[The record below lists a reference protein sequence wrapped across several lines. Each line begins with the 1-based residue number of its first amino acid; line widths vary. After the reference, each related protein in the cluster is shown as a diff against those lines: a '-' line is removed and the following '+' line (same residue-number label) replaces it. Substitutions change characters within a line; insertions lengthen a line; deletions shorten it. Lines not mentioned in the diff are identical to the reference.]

1 MLLLIPGPVQTDPRV
16 RAAMTADIAPWD
28 LDFRAEYAAIR
39 AKVTEIAGGIPGRH
53 ATLPLQGSGHFIVEA
68 AIRTF
73 IPAGGCFL
81 LPMNGTYAARI
92 HRLAS
97 EAGRVPVT
105 LELPDTR
112 PVTEAELD
120 AAFAAHPEV
129 THLCAVVSETGTGI
143 INDPEVL
150 GAAARRAGKR
160 VLLDA
165 VSAFGAWPFRLA
177 DHPEVDAITF
187 TPNKCLEGL
196 PGCGFAV
203 CPVEHTRAR
212 LGQAGSWSLDLADVL
227 LRAER
232 NGSGSSRF
240 TPAPQVLRA
249 FGVAMRLYEEE
260 GGQPAR
266 LARYR
271 ENMRILREGMEAL
284 GLRPYLAVE
293 HQGPIIGTFHQPGG
307 GFELQRFVDALKRR
321 GVLISNFYNT
331 EEPTF
336 RVGCIG
342 AVTPDDM
349 RRAVSAMGDALREL
363 DALPH
368 TA

>member
-16 RAAMTADIAPWD
+16 RAAMATDIAPWD
-28 LDFRAEYAAIR
+28 EEFRAEYAAIR
-39 AKVTEIAGGIPGRH
+39 AKVLEIAGGIPGEH

-73 IPAGGCFL
+73 IPTGGHFL
-81 LPMNGTYAARI
+81 LPMNGTYAERI

-105 LELPDTR
+105 LDIPDTR

-129 THLCAVVSETGTGI
+129 THLCAVVSETGSGI
-143 INDPEVL
+143 INDPEVM

-160 VLLDA
+160 VVLDA
-165 VSAFGAWPFRLA
+165 VSSFGAWPFRLA
-177 DHPEVDAITF
+177 EHPEVDAVLF
-187 TPNKCLEGL
+187 TPNKCLEGM
-196 PGCGFAV
+196 PGSGFAV
-203 CPVEHTRAR
+203 CPIERTRA
-212 LGQAGSWSLDLADVL
+212 LVGQAGSWNFDLADVL

-232 NGSGSSRF
+232 TGFGSPRF
-240 TPAPQVLRA
+240 TPAAQVLRA
-249 FGVAMRLYEEE
+249 FGVALRLYEEE

-271 ENMRILREGMEAL
+271 ENMRVLREGLVAL
-284 GLRPYLAVE
+284 GLRPYLVAE
-293 HQGPIIGTFHQPGG
+293 HQGPIIGTFHEPGG
-307 GFELQRFVDALKRR
+307 QFELQRFVDALKRR
-321 GVLISNFYNT
+321 GVLISNFHNT
-331 EEPTF
+331 VEPTF

-349 RRAVSAMGDALREL
+349 RRAVSAIGDALREL
-363 DALPH
+363 ASP
-368 TA
+368 

>member
-16 RAAMTADIAPWD
+16 RAAMAADIAPWD
-28 LDFRAEYAAIR
+28 MDFRAEYAAIR
-39 AKVTEIAGGIPGRH
+39 AKVLELAGGIPGEH

-73 IPAGGCFL
+73 IPAGGRFL
-81 LPMNGTYAARI
+81 LPMNGTYAERI

-97 EAGRVPVT
+97 EAGRLPVT
-105 LELPDTR
+105 LDVPDTR
-112 PVTEAELD
+112 PVTAAELD

-150 GAAARRAGKR
+150 GAAARHAGKR
-160 VLLDA
+160 VILDA
-165 VSAFGAWPFRLA
+165 VSSFGAWPFRLA
-177 DHPEVDAITF
+177 DHPEVDALVF
-187 TPNKCLEGL
+187 TPNKCLEGV
-196 PGCGFAV
+196 PGVGFAV
-203 CPVEHTRAR
+203 CPVESTRAR
-212 LGQAGSWSLDLADVL
+212 IGQAGSWSLDLADVL

-232 NGSGSSRF
+232 TGSGSSRF
-240 TPAPQVLRA
+240 TPATQVLRA

-271 ENMRILREGMEAL
+271 ENMRILREGLEAL
-284 GLRPYLAVE
+284 GLRPYLAAE

-307 GFELQRFVDALKRR
+307 DFELQRFVDALKRR
-321 GVLISNFYNT
+321 GVLISNFHNT
-331 EEPTF
+331 AEPTF

-349 RRAVSAMGDALREL
+349 RGAVSAMGDALREL
-363 DALPH
+363 NALPL
-368 TA
+368 AS